1 MLPQMND
8 KFDAFIA
15 PAREHRGGLLFLGAV
30 LFLLLAYTEITFG
43 LVALFSIG
51 LSVTQ
56 NIPLPESMGTVSA
69 HVSAPETPVAMI
81 GVLLTFFAML
91 AAVWLTVGLFRGQ
104 SIGTLLGRG
113 GVLRNFLLACG
124 IVAPFQAIAFA
135 LALSSG
141 ETVPNLP
148 LSVWLLWML
157 PALPLLLVQ
166 VSAEELVFRGYLLQ
180 EFATRFQNR
189 WVWLFVPSLVFGSL
203 HFDPTRFGANS
214 LLIVVATTLF
224 GVIAA
229 DVTVRTG
236 NLGAAI
242 GLHLMNNFLAMMLV
256 SMDGTLN
263 GLSLFVTRIHVSDN
277 EAVRQLLVI
286 DIAALLVIYGCYLLV
301 MRWRE
306 RR

>member
-15 PAREHRGGLLFLGAV
+15 PARTHRGGLLFFGAV
-30 LFLLLAYTEITFG
+30 LFLLLAYAEITFG
-43 LVALFSIG
+43 FVVLFSIV
-51 LSVTQ
+51 LSIAE
-56 NIPLPESMGTVSA
+56 NIAFAEAMATVSA
-69 HVSAPETPVAMI
+69 HISAPETPMAMI
-81 GVLLTFFAML
+81 GVLLSFVAML

-104 SIGTLLGRG
+104 SITALLGRN

-124 IVAPFQAIAFA
+124 IVAPLQAIAFT
-135 LALSSG
+135 LALSGG

-148 LSVWLLWML
+148 LSEWLFWML
-157 PALPLLLVQ
+157 PALPLLLIQ

-180 EFATRFQNR
+180 EFATRFHNR
-189 WVWLFVPSLVFGSL
+189 WIWLVLPSLIFGFL

-214 LLIVVATTLF
+214 GLIVAATTLF

-229 DVTVRTG
+229 DLTVRTG

-263 GLSLFVTRIHVSDN
+263 GLSLFVTRIHVSDHV
-277 EAVRQLLVI
+277 AVRQLLVI
-286 DIAALLVIYGCYLLV
+286 DVAVLLVVYGCYLLV

>member
-56 NIPLPESMGTVSA
+56 NIPLAESMGTVSA
-69 HVSAPETPVAMI
+69 HVSKPETPVAMI
-81 GVLLTFFAML
+81 GVLLTFVAML

-113 GVLRNFLLACG
+113 GVLRNFLLACM
-124 IVAPFQAIAFA
+124 IVAPFQAIAFT
-135 LALSSG
+135 LALGSG
-141 ETVPNLP
+141 EAVPNLP
-148 LSVWLLWML
+148 LSNWVLWML
-157 PALPLLLVQ
+157 PALPLLLIQ

-189 WVWLFVPSLVFGSL
+189 WIWLVLPSLVFGSL
-203 HFDPTRFGANS
+203 HFDPTRFGTNS
-214 LLIVVATTLF
+214 LLIVAATTLF

-263 GLSLFVTRIHVSDN
+263 GLSLFVTRIHVSDH
-277 EAVRQLLVI
+277 EAVRQLLLM